1 MIKAGARA
9 LFDLVESFFTK
20 YLPQQRG
27 ASPHTIRAY
36 RDALKLLLVFTAER
50 CGCEVANLQ
59 LEHLNADIVAG
70 FLDHIEAERS
80 NSATTRNC
88 RRAAIRGFFKHLVRN
103 DLEHALQYTR
113 VLALPAKKARQRSAT
128 LKLPMCGRS
137 SPTQIDAP
145 RTVGATTHF
154 YCSFTT
160 AGLESARR
168 SARGGLIC
176 S

>member
-1 MIKAGARA
+1 MTKAGARA

-70 FLDHIEAERS
+70 FLDHIEAARS

-113 VLALPAKKARQRSAT
+113 VLAL
-128 LKLPMCGRS
+128 
-137 SPTQIDAP
+137 
-145 RTVGATTHF
+145 
-154 YCSFTT
+154 
-160 AGLESARR
+160 
-168 SARGGLIC
+168 
-176 S
+176 